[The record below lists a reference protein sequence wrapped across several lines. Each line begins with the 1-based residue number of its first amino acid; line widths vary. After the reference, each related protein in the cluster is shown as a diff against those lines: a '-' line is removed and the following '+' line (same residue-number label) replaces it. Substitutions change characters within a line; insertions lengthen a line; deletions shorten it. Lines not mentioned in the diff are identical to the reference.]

1 MSESLRGAGAH
12 APTPAGPSGGAS
24 AGALLR
30 QARLAQGLDLEA
42 LASSIKV
49 TPRKI
54 ELLELDR
61 FEELHDATFARAL
74 AQTVCRSLRI
84 DPAPVMALLPQ
95 AQGMRL
101 DQINQGL
108 NTPFRDR
115 PGVLPTDLS
124 VLGKPIVWGS
134 ALIVLAALGL
144 YLLPVDLFGPSK
156 AVSRAVAA
164 VGVAGPG
171 VAAASAPAPTV
182 VETVYS
188 APPQPESAGASSP
201 VVATVNGLLQL
212 RATTQSWVEVLDA
225 RNQLLLSRV
234 IQPGET
240 IGLDGPLPMK
250 VRIGNSAGTQLMFR
264 GEVVELTPFSR
275 ENVAKLELK

>member
-1 MSESLRGAGAH
+1 MSDALRAPGAQPA
-12 APTPAGPSGGAS
+12 TPVGAS

-42 LASSIKV
+42 LASSLKV

-61 FEELHDATFARAL
+61 FDELHDATFARAL

-115 PGVLPTDLS
+115 PGVLPKDLS
-124 VLGKPIVWGS
+124 VLGKPFVWGP
-134 ALIVLAALGL
+134 ALIVLAALGV
-144 YLLPVDLFGPSK
+144 YLLPMDLLGPSK

-164 VGVAGPG
+164 AAVANPG
-171 VAAASAPAPTV
+171 AAVAAASAPTPTV

-188 APPQPESAGASSP
+188 APPQPDSAGASSP

>member
-1 MSESLRGAGAH
+1 MSDALRAPGAQ
-12 APTPAGPSGGAS
+12 PATAVGAS

-42 LASSIKV
+42 LASSLKV

-61 FEELHDATFARAL
+61 FDELHDATFARAL

-115 PGVLPTDLS
+115 PGVLPKDLS
-124 VLGKPIVWGS
+124 VLGKPFVWGP
-134 ALIVLAALGL
+134 ALIVLAALGV
-144 YLLPVDLFGPSK
+144 YLLPVDLLGPSK

-164 VGVAGPG
+164 AAVANPG
-171 VAAASAPAPTV
+171 AAVAAASAPTPTV

-188 APPQPESAGASSP
+188 APPQPDSAGASSP